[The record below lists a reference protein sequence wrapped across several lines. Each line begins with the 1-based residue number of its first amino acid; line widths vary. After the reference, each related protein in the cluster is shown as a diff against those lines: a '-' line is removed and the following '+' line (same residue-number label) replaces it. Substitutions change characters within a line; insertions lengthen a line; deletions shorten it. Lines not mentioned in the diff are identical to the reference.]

1 MTFVKVLKNK
11 AYFKRFQV
19 KYRRRRDGKTD
30 YQARRALITQEKNK
44 YNTPKYRM
52 VVRFSNRDI
61 ITQVVVAK
69 VEGDHVLC
77 SAYAHE
83 LPSYGLPGQLGLT
96 NYAAAYA
103 TGLLL
108 ARRTLTKLGLNDIYK
123 GNQEINGEDYTV
135 ATTDEAMAQDEA
147 KEEGEGKRPFRVI
160 LDTGLVRTSTGARV
174 FGAMK
179 GACDGGLDIPHKT
192 TRFPGATKEGYDAE
206 VHRNYI
212 FGEHVA
218 DYMRNMI
225 EEDPTGFD
233 RQFARWKAAK
243 IGPDSVEGMYEKLH
257 AAIRK
262 SPAKVA
268 KARKPPATKRT
279 KRGKLSAPQKK
290 ANAQQRLANLR
301 RNAA

>member
-1 MTFVKVLKNK
+1 MGFIKVIKNK
-11 AYFKRFQV
+11 AYYKRFQV

-44 YNTPKYRM
+44 YNMPKYRM

-61 ITQVVVAK
+61 TTQVVVAK

-135 ATTDEAMAQDEA
+135 ATTDEAIAQDEA

-160 LDTGLVRTSTGARV
+160 
-174 FGAMK
+174 
-179 GACDGGLDIPHKT
+179 P
-192 TRFPGATKEGYDAE
+192 
-206 VHRNYI
+206 
-212 FGEHVA
+212 
-218 DYMRNMI
+218 
-225 EEDPTGFD
+225 
-233 RQFARWKAAK
+233 
-243 IGPDSVEGMYEKLH
+243 
-257 AAIRK
+257 
-262 SPAKVA
+262 
-268 KARKPPATKRT
+268 
-279 KRGKLSAPQKK
+279 
-290 ANAQQRLANLR
+290 
-301 RNAA
+301 